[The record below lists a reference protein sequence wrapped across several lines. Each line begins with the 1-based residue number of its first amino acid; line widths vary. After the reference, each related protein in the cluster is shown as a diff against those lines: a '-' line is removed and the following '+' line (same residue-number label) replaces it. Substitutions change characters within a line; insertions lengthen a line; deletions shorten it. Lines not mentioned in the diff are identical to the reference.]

1 MVGIVIFV
9 IAVASYT
16 FVAAAVDLRMH
27 RIPNYVTVPAA
38 GLGLVYHCL
47 APTGMGPLMSLA
59 GFGLGFALLLL
70 PALCGGGGMGDVK
83 LLAALGAWL
92 GPVWLLVAFAA
103 AVLIAAILAIGIVI
117 LSVMER
123 GMIRTGRKYFA
134 AKRPMDK
141 SGKKRAARVLPF
153 AAPIALSTWVIL
165 AWIVMSGS
173 I

>member
-16 FVAAAVDLRMH
+16 LVAAAVDLRMH

-92 GPVWLLVAFAA
+92 GPVLLLVAFAA

-117 LSVMER
+117 LSVTER
-123 GMIRTGRKYFA
+123 GMMRTGRKYFA
-134 AKRPMDK
+134 AKQPMDK